1 MARKKRKKSELLEVA
16 KNMPMNF
23 HRLPGMG
30 YDPDKSKVLDGL
42 QINPNCSSGFSSS
55 YARPATSSMTLNGKH
70 GTVSILERRRMS
82 LYDG

>member
-30 YDPDKSKVLDGL
+30 YDPDKS
-42 QINPNCSSGFSSS
+42 
-55 YARPATSSMTLNGKH
+55 
-70 GTVSILERRRMS
+70 
-82 LYDG
+82 

>member
-30 YDPDKSKVLDGL
+30 YDPDKSKVLDWIANQPELLEWIFQQLRSTGY
-42 QINPNCSSGFSSS
+42 IV
-55 YARPATSSMTLNGKH
+55 YDPAWQAWH
-70 GTVSILERRRMS
+70 GVDFRKVEDES
-82 LYDG
+82 L

>member
-30 YDPDKSKVLDGL
+30 YDPDKSKVLDWIANQPELLEWIFQQLRSTGY
-42 QINPNCSSGFSSS
+42 IV
-55 YARPATSSMTLNGKH
+55 YAPQWGAWH
-70 GTVSILERRRMS
+70 GVDFRKVDDES
-82 LYDG
+82 L

>member
-30 YDPDKSKVLDGL
+30 YDPDKSKVLDWIANQPEL
-42 QINPNCSSGFSSS
+42 
-55 YARPATSSMTLNGKH
+55 
-70 GTVSILERRRMS
+70 LEWIFQQLRS
-82 LYDG
+82 TGYIVYDPQWGA

>member
-30 YDPDKSKVLDGL
+30 YDPDKSKVLDWIANQPELLEWIFQQLRSTGYIVYDPQL
-42 QINPNCSSGFSSS
+42 G
-55 YARPATSSMTLNGKH
+55 AWH
-70 GTVSILERRRMS
+70 GVDFRKAADES
-82 LYDG
+82 

>member
-30 YDPDKSKVLDGL
+30 YDPDKSKVLDWIANQPEL
-42 QINPNCSSGFSSS
+42 
-55 YARPATSSMTLNGKH
+55 
-70 GTVSILERRRMS
+70 LEWIFQQLRS
-82 LYDG
+82 TGYIVYDPQ